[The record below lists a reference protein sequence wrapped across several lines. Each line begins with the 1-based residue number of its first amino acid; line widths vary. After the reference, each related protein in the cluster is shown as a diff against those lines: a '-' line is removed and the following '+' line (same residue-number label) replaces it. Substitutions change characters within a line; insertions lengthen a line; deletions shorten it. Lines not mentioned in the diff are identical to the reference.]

1 VPPRRENFT
10 HGSSKERMD
19 WFNRGANS
27 GNVGAC
33 DTFKG
38 SI

>member
-1 VPPRRENFT
+1 MNPETWT
-10 HGSSKERMD
+10 HGSSKQRD
-19 WFNRGANS
+19 HWFTTGFKA
-27 GNVGAC
+27 GKLGAC